1 MAFKS
6 VLVLGGLGQTG
17 GLLARSFTN
26 AGAEVTYAD
35 RHDRPEYVPPGSYLQ
50 GDVTRPDAVLLKSI
64 AAAECVLVCLPEE
77 AALSA
82 AGPILG
88 AMADGALWVD
98 TLSVKNRIC
107 RLLGDCRRSIEMVSI
122 NPMFAPALG
131 WQGHPVAV
139 IALSSG
145 PKSQT
150 LINLLRSW
158 GAAVEVLTAEAHDSL
173 TAIIQVATHAAILS
187 FGALLLDL
195 EYSVERG
202 LAIATPPH
210 RLLLALLS
218 RIISANPAV
227 YWEIQHCHPE
237 GEIVRRRLSRA
248 VECLDAAAAA
258 DSPAQFQQFFADIR
272 SLLSAKRE
280 SLGALSDRIVL
291 EVGKMDQPHLWEG

>member
-1 MAFKS
+1 MFRRAVISKAMSLGPTPSYSKASRPPNAFSYACLKKRLYPQPAPFS
-6 VLVLGGLGQTG
+6 ARWRTALSGGIPCPSQ
-17 GLLARSFTN
+17 
-26 AGAEVTYAD
+26 AGSAALWE
-35 RHDRPEYVPPGSYLQ
+35 
-50 GDVTRPDAVLLKSI
+50 I
-64 AAAECVLVCLPEE
+64 AGECVLVCLPEE

-98 TLSVKNRIC
+98 TLSVKSGIC

-210 RLLLALLS
+210 RL
-218 RIISANPAV
+218 
-227 YWEIQHCHPE
+227 
-237 GEIVRRRLSRA
+237 
-248 VECLDAAAAA
+248 
-258 DSPAQFQQFFADIR
+258 
-272 SLLSAKRE
+272 
-280 SLGALSDRIVL
+280 
-291 EVGKMDQPHLWEG
+291 